1 MKKIVI
7 PVLML
12 GMVASLLF
20 LPACKSMSTEELKKS
35 LEVVD
40 LQTKWVSKEY
50 RAWPPKLVL
59 VPVISFRVKNI
70 SDKPLT
76 YINFNAI
83 FRFQGE
89 SKDLG
94 SGFLAAIRKEPIM
107 PGQTSDVITLKSNFG
122 VEGKTVQ
129 SFENNPYWK
138 TVTVKLFA
146 RSKGSDYVLL
156 GEYEVSKTIDFK
168 PDEAVTPVTGSTNKT
183 RNDQAHFIRSTAG
196 KEKIDGSYLAAR
208 GFLTRGWGQHR
219 KNW

>member
-1 MKKIVI
+1 MKKITI
-7 PVLML
+7 SVLML
-12 GMVASLLF
+12 AIVATLLF
-20 LPACKSMSTEELKKS
+20 LPACQSMSTEELKKS

-40 LQTKWVSKEY
+40 IQTKWVSKEY

-70 SDKPLT
+70 SDKPLN

-107 PGQTSDVITLKSNFG
+107 PGQTSQVITLKSNYG
-122 VEGKTVQ
+122 VEGKTIQ

-138 TVTVKLFA
+138 TVVVKLFA

-156 GEYEVSKTIDFK
+156 GEYEVSKVIDFK
-168 PDEAVTPVTGSTNKT
+168 PDEAVTPVTEPSEQTK
-183 RNDQAHFIRSTAG
+183 
-196 KEKIDGSYLAAR
+196 K
-208 GFLTRGWGQHR
+208 
-219 KNW
+219 